1 MPARDILWRSMSLVP
16 LVALRIREDMGMLSI
31 IGKTSD
37 SRLVDVQAE
46 RCRPGRYLPNQEMKH
61 KSGDR

>member
-1 MPARDILWRSMSLVP
+1 MSLVP